1 MHLNSIL
8 EAPIAD
14 WPELRVSEGLSNFV
28 SSGGSQ
34 SVSPSR
40 PVDAV

>member
-8 EAPIAD
+8 EAPIID
-14 WPELRVSEGLSNFV
+14 GPELGVSEGLSNFV

-34 SVSPSR
+34 RVSPSR
-40 PVDAV
+40 LVDAV